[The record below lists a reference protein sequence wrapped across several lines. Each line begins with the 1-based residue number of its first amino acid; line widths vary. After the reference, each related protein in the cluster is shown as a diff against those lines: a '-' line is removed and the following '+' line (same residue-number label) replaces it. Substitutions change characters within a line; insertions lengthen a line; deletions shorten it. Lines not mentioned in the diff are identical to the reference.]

1 MSERSPGKA
10 ARRAAFLLISS
21 TLFSAAASAQ
31 LAISPVRVDLGS
43 DNTKDV
49 IRVTSQGTEPRSYE
63 VEVVAWSQEG
73 DEREVYTPTDEVL
86 AVPPLF
92 TLEPGAEQVVRI
104 GMVSGP
110 DSDVERAYR
119 MFITELASPQADKRE
134 QTGVNVRVRLGIP
147 VFVAPEAEQRAAL
160 ALTDGQ
166 QSGDTLRLEFKNAG
180 NTHVRISEVRYLP
193 PGGQAPSIEAAAVYI
208 LAGQSG
214 SLPVTVPGGD
224 RAGTVTLV
232 TDTLG
237 DVEYD
242 LSALP

>member
-1 MSERSPGKA
+1 MSERSPWKA
-10 ARRAAFLLISS
+10 VRRTAFLLISS
-21 TLFSAAASAQ
+21 TLFSAAHAQ

-49 IRVTSQGTEPRSYE
+49 IRVTSQAADARSYE
-63 VEVVAWSQEG
+63 VEVVAWSQQG
-73 DEREVYTPTDEVL
+73 DEREIYAPTEEVL

-92 TLEPGAEQVVRI
+92 TLEPGAEQIVRI
-104 GMVSGP
+104 GMVSGADP
-110 DSDVERAYR
+110 AVERAYR
-119 MFITELASPQADKRE
+119 MFITELAPPQQEERE

-160 ALTDGQ
+160 ALIDGQ
-166 QSGDTLRLEFKNAG
+166 QSGETMRLRFKNAG
-180 NTHVRISEVRYLP
+180 NMHVRISEVRYLP
-193 PGGQAPSIEAAAVYI
+193 PGAEKPEVEAAAVYI
-208 LAGQSG
+208 LAGQGG
-214 SLPVTVPGGD
+214 SLPVTVPGARRG
-224 RAGTVTLV
+224 GTVTLV